1 MIPASQDTQKNF
13 AVIKNELMQTGIISA
28 VNRSFSPITSIW
40 WKAPAPDWD
49 GKPAGAELIVASMAT
64 DIDYTKTMGVKVTQG
79 KDFTGTPAD
88 SSNMLINQAAV
99 KAMQLKNPIGT
110 QLRYGSNK
118 YTVIGVT
125 NDVVMESPF
134 KPVDPMLVYF
144 DPNNANAINIRLK
157 DQVKPQ
163 QALKSIEPIFRKYDP
178 AYPFD
183 YKFVD
188 EEFGRKFLTEELISK
203 ITNIFAGLAI
213 FICCIGLA
221 GLASFTIEKRV
232 REIGI
237 RKVMGATLQQ
247 LLMLISKD
255 FLKLVLIAFVIATP
269 LAWWFMNDWLEKYP
283 YRINISIWLFI
294 AVGLLILLLTLIV
307 VSLNTMKAAISNP
320 VKSLRT
326 E

>member
-1 MIPASQDTQKNF
+1 MKTGMIS
-13 AVIKNELMQTGIISA
+13 I
-28 VNRSFSPITSIW
+28 VNRSFSPITEVW
-40 WKAPAPDWD
+40 WKAPAPDWN
-49 GKPAGAELIVASMAT
+49 GKPAGAELIVTSMAT
-64 DIDYTKTMGVKVTQG
+64 DVDYTKTMGVKIIEG
-79 KDFTGTPAD
+79 KDFSGVPAD
-88 SSNMLINQAAV
+88 SANMIINEAAV

-110 QLRYGSNK
+110 QLRYGPNK
-118 YTVIGVT
+118 YTVIGIT
-125 NDVVMESPF
+125 NNIVMESPF
-134 KPVDPMLVYF
+134 KAVDPMLVYF
-144 DPNNANAINIRLK
+144 DPGISNSINIRLK
-157 DQVKPQ
+157 SSVKPP
-163 QALKSIEPIFRKYDP
+163 QALSSIETVFKKYNP

-188 EEFGRKFLTEELISK
+188 EEFGKKFLTENLISR

-221 GLASFTIEKRV
+221 GLASFTIEKRI

-247 LLMLISKD
+247 LLLLISKD

-269 LAWWFMNDWLEKYP
+269 LAWWFMNNWLEKYP
-283 YRINISIWLFI
+283 DRINISIWLFA
-294 AVGLLILLLTLIV
+294 AVGLLILLLALVV
-307 VSLNTMKAAISNP
+307 VSLNTMKAAIANP